1 MSIDCTLLVLWCLGN
16 MLERSLHQNVVGRG
30 LTIDAVFNL
39 ENVSYIGLNHDVKSR
54 DKSTRSLTGQR
65 SGGSH
70 PLQGCTLN
78 LRIARI
84 GSQR

>member
-39 ENVSYIGLNHDVKSR
+39 ENVSYIEFNHDVKSR
-54 DKSTRSLTGQR
+54 DKSCSWCTRSLTGQR

-70 PLQGCTLN
+70 PCKDAPSTSGLPE
-78 LRIARI
+78 
-84 GSQR
+84 